1 MEDVSVFQS
10 EDLSEI
16 LKVELK
22 RDNMQSF
29 NARWGG
35 TIVAMKKQPDEELQC
50 AVHCR
55 QLRRSEQLG
64 PLPSLYIQ
72 DTSQKGESRDHTGLE
87 NMGVQYLEQK
97 TLEKHVSKG
106 KPPTCFV
113 FKWVIVQKGIP
124 VIAGIHLSVLFSST
138 R

>member
-1 MEDVSVFQS
+1 MG
-10 EDLSEI
+10 
-16 LKVELK
+16 
-22 RDNMQSF
+22 
-29 NARWGG
+29 GG

-87 NMGVQYLEQK
+87 NMVVQYLEQK
-97 TLEKHVSKG
+97 TPEKHVSSRETQLEKPASGAAAVMGNSNGKG
-106 KPPTCFV
+106 
-113 FKWVIVQKGIP
+113 
-124 VIAGIHLSVLFSST
+124 T
-138 R
+138 RDS